1 MNQIDAILKHFK
13 EWHPYTG
20 IDYLWC
26 SCDGEMD
33 NEDYPDVKFEYN
45 PDTAFFM
52 ALERLLKSGDA
63 CLFYSGCTEHPKRGE
78 RLTESPDEQ
87 LVLLKEIWIGKEK
100 MDKLD
105 EEHGYLGWYFLAICP
120 YSLTQRMYDEDG
132 SFLRW
137 YVN

>member
-13 EWHPYTG
+13 EWHPFMG
-20 IDYLWC
+20 IEYLWH

-33 NEDYPDVKFEYN
+33 SEDYPDVKFEYD

-52 ALERLLKSGDA
+52 ALERLLKSGEA
-63 CLFYSGCTEHPKRGE
+63 CLFYVSCTEHPKKSE
-78 RLTESPDEQ
+78 LLTESPDSQ
-87 LVLLKEIWIGKEK
+87 ITLLKNAWIGKEE

-105 EEHGYLGWYFLAICP
+105 KEHDYLGWYFLVHCP
-120 YSLTQRMYDEDG
+120 YSLIQKQYDEHG
-132 SFLRW
+132 NFLRW